1 MPADP
6 NERNEMK
13 EKSRAETPS
22 PRELL
27 ERHGLRAKHPFGQNF
42 LADARIAR
50 QIAEL
55 ADDAARRHGDRDW
68 RGSGCSH
75 PPAARPRIAG
85 RRRRARPRSRTGAP
99 RGPRRGRAAG
109 RLVVLEADAK
119 QVDYGAL
126 LDGVPSPRAIAGNLP
141 YQLTGPL
148 LRITVEHAR
157 RFDRAVYMVQL
168 EVAERL
174 VAKPSE
180 AEYGALTVFV
190 TAALDVERKIIVRR
204 GSFYPQ
210 PRVDSAVVVLTPRT
224 PPLCEETEE
233 FRAVVKAAFAQRRKT
248 LRNAWRALAD
258 GNDERIPL
266 AAERARI
273 DLDARGETLDAAA
286 FARMANELSRTRA

>member
-1 MPADP
+1 MST
-6 NERNEMK
+6 NSK
-13 EKSRAETPS
+13 AEHPS

-50 QIAEL
+50 QIADL
-55 ADDAARRHGDRDW
+55 ATTPPGGAVIEIGAGLGALTRPLLDRASRVVAVERDRDLVPAL
-68 RGSGCSH
+68 RGDLGES
-75 PPAARPRIAG
+75 I
-85 RRRRARPRSRTGAP
+85 
-99 RGPRRGRAAG
+99 AAG

-126 LDGVPSPRAIAGNLP
+126 LDGVPSPKTIAGNLP

-148 LRITVEHAR
+148 LRITVEHSR

-180 AEYGALTVFV
+180 PEYGALTVFV
-190 TAALDVERKIIVRR
+190 TAALDVERKMIVRR
-204 GSFYPQ
+204 GAFYPQ

-224 PPLCEETEE
+224 PPSCEETEE

-248 LRNAWRALAD
+248 LRNAWRALA
-258 GNDERIPL
+258 GVNDEQISL
-266 AAERARI
+266 AAERAEI
-273 DLDARGETLDAAA
+273 DLDARGETLDPAA
-286 FARMANELSRTRA
+286 FARMASELARTRG